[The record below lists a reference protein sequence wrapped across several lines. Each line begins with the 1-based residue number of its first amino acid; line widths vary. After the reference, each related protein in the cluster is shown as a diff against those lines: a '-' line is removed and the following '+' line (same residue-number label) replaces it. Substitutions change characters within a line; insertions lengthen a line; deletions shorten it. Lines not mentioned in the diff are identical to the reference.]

1 LVRAGLRTG
10 RVGVVLH
17 GWAMLA
23 SYLGGLDIEVVGRDM
38 INVMMVEWCSV
49 PICMLLC
56 YVTRSQV
63 LHLMLPWRNV
73 YKAPC
78 IMVQKERRPMQMP
91 LEMQTNER

>member
-1 LVRAGLRTG
+1 
-10 RVGVVLH
+10 
-17 GWAMLA
+17 
-23 SYLGGLDIEVVGRDM
+23 
-38 INVMMVEWCSV
+38 
-49 PICMLLC
+49 
-56 YVTRSQV
+56 V